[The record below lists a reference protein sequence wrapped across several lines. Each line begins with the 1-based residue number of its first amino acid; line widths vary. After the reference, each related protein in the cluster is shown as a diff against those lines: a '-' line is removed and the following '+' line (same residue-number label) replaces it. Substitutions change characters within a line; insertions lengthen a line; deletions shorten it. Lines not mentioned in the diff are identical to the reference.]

1 MQTVCAPESSLK
13 TSERQIA
20 AALGQT
26 ISQRIGEPR
35 YRLWFDGKTRFV
47 WAHHELLVGVPNR
60 FYQEWLEKTFADDV
74 RAAAEDV
81 LGETLAVRFAI
92 DAQLYQA
99 TRVAEIDERAA
110 AKPTAEPHAKTKPEP
125 PNKRVRR
132 WHRLEDFVVGI
143 GNRLAHAAAQSIVE
157 APGHGG
163 HSLVLHGPIGT
174 GKTHLLEGIRNGIH
188 RAHPHWHI
196 CYVSAEEFTNRFLH
210 AMKTGQ
216 MPAFRKH
223 FRDCDVLLVDD
234 LHFLANKKA
243 TQEEFVNTFDALQA
257 ESKQIVV
264 TCDCHPRLAEEY
276 VAELTDRLLGGPVWG
291 IEPADA
297 ETRLAILRNKSLRFQ
312 PPVPEEV
319 LRLLAE
325 QLRGNV
331 RELEGALHSVRHFA
345 LVTGRPIDAALAREA
360 IADLLRHSLR
370 VVHLADIDR
379 QLCQVLRLEGK
390 ALQGKQRA
398 WAVSHPRMV
407 AMYLARKHTSASH
420 SQIGQY
426 FGGRNHSTVV
436 AAEKKVRAW
445 LERDSD
451 LLLGERRLRVREV
464 IDRVERDV
472 HR

>member
-1 MQTVCAPESSLK
+1 MQTVCAPERPLK
-13 TSERQIA
+13 TSERHTVT
-20 AALGQT
+20 ALGHA
-26 ISQRIGEPR
+26 IAERIGEPR
-35 YRLWFDGKTRFV
+35 YRLWFDGKTKFTWDESHFV
-47 WAHHELLVGVPNR
+47 VGVPNR
-60 FYQEWLEKTFADDV
+60 FYQEWLQKTFADEV
-74 RAAAEDV
+74 AAAAEDV
-81 LGETLAVRFAI
+81 LGANMPVRFAI
-92 DAQLYQA
+92 DPQLYQA
-99 TRVAEIDERAA
+99 SRAAEADEPPRNKPAPAA
-110 AKPTAEPHAKTKPEP
+110 AKSKHEP
-125 PNKRVRR
+125 PSKRSRR
-132 WHRLEDFVVGI
+132 WHRLEDFVVGP
-143 GNRLAHAAAQSIVE
+143 GNRLACAAAQSIVE
-157 APGHGG
+157 APGHAG
-163 HSLVLHGPIGT
+163 HSLVLYGPIGT
-174 GKTHLLEGIRNGIH
+174 GKTHLLEGIRSGSH
-188 RAHPHWHI
+188 RAHPHWNI
-196 CYVSAEEFTNRFLH
+196 CYVSSEEFTNRFLH

-216 MPAFRKH
+216 MPAFRKQ

-257 ESKQIVV
+257 EGKQVVV

-276 VAELTDRLLGGPVWG
+276 GAELTDRLLGGPVWG
-291 IEPADA
+291 IEVADA

-312 PPVPEEV
+312 PAVPEEV

-345 LVTGRPIDAALAREA
+345 AVTGRPIDVALAREA
-360 IADLLRHSLR
+360 IADLLRHSVR
-370 VVHLADIDR
+370 VVQLTDIDR
-379 QLCQVLRLEGK
+379 QLCQALRLEGK

-407 AMYLARKHTSASH
+407 AMFLARKHTSASH

-445 LERDSD
+445 LERDGE
-451 LLLGERRLRVREV
+451 LLLGERRLRVRELV
-464 IDRVERDV
+464 DRVEREL